1 MKKFLA
7 FVIVAILATS
17 CIKEKEVK
25 GKGSQFDVI
34 ISEIEQDGHSYLLFE
49 GYGVVHN
56 PDCGCKKVE
65 E

>member
-1 MKKFLA
+1 MRKFLA
-7 FVIVAILATS
+7 FIIVAMCATS
-17 CIKEKEVK
+17 CIKGKEVK
-25 GKGSQFDVI
+25 GEGSQFDVM

-56 PDCGCKKVE
+56 PDCECKKVE